1 MKEIKNASA
10 FARQQGVSRQL
21 IDHRIKTGWKF
32 GILDG
37 VKVMYNPKFVHKVI
51 EVTEDEKRST

>member
-21 IDHRIKTGWKF
+21 IEHRIKTGWKF
-32 GILDG
+32 GIFDG
-37 VKVMYNPKFVHKVI
+37 AKVMYNPKFVHKVI
-51 EVTEDEKRST
+51 EVTEYAK